1 MRVVMENTKKTSRY
15 VAIAT
20 CIFNLVFWA
29 GAIVITHFL
38 VFKPMFETI
47 DYKITN
53 TQEVFKVYSLASKGD
68 QKALDRLE
76 QLSHKDVS
84 SAYVMLGM
92 IYREDALQ
100 KAGIDL
106 KDPNASFDS
115 VDLSKSNAV
124 ILRAVEEL
132 RDLELL
138 NVLRDSEALFNDA
151 DRDRIINNI
160 KDAEISAGLKNR
172 AKFSAYSTFDRA
184 TKDQLSACK
193 LKLEE
198 KFTNEWT
205 FIINFH
211 SFGSCTNNP
220 PDGSLK
226 RMIDIQKGRYFNNQ
240 DEKAE

>member
-1 MRVVMENTKKTSRY
+1 MENTKKKTSLY
-15 VAIAT
+15 VTIAT

-38 VFKPMFETI
+38 VFKPVFETT
-47 DYKITN
+47 DYKLTN
-53 TQEVFKVYSLASKGD
+53 TQEVFKVYSQASKGD

-92 IYREDALQ
+92 IYRDDALEQ
-100 KAGIDL
+100 ASVDL

-151 DRDRIINNI
+151 DRDRIVNNI
-160 KDAEISAGLKNR
+160 KDADISTSLKNR
-172 AKFSAYSTFDRA
+172 AKFRAYSTFDQA

-198 KFTNEWT
+198 KFKNEWT

-211 SFGSCTNNP
+211 SFGSCTKNP
-220 PDGSLK
+220 PDGSFK
-226 RMIDIQKGRYFNNQ
+226 RMIDIQKGRYFNKQ